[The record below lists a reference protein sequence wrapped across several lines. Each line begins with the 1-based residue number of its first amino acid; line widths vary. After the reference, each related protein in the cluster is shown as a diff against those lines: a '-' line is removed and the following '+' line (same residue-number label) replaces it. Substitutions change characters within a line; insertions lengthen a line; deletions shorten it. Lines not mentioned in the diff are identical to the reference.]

1 MMKDAYLSWLR
12 NGETGLS
19 SKALAARLMQAHI
32 NDTADRSRH
41 PLDPSD
47 FNRCLM
53 MLDAIPG
60 LRDRLADAKDLS
72 PQWAALI
79 DRWQEIES
87 LFYSE
92 AGPNWSKSQR
102 APRTYLLMRDILTQN
117 NQSGNSWRQVRQ

>member
-1 MMKDAYLSWLR
+1 MKDAYLSWLL

-19 SKALAARLMQAHI
+19 SKALASRLMQAHI
-32 NDTADRSRH
+32 NDMVDRSCH
-41 PLDPSD
+41 PRDPAD

-87 LFYSE
+87 LFHSE
-92 AGPNWSKSQR
+92 AGPNWSKSNH
-102 APRTYLLMRDILTQN
+102 APRTFRLMLDILLQGGG
-117 NQSGNSWRQVRQ
+117 Q